1 MKSEVGSRSHS
12 QTVIVSGCELRD
24 PDPPSRPHTGVSEE
38 VCSGSSSANC
48 RASETLCVRDFQGNS
63 CGGRTEGPLGGRPA
77 SPQPLWEGRRD
88 PDRLGSGAAAFLG
101 TLLSSLWGPVMGGG
115 GGVCVCVCACVCW
128 SAHVVFQSLQPSAW
142 RSEERWRGR
151 DWQMRGGERVTEW
164 GVGQL
169 PRAMVRGWGRADSQC
184 PPLSSLKAQVTLS
197 TWQRG
202 VWPPSLC
209 LFLSLGLPP
218 QHPWC
223 LVGKGTSHLLRAV
236 PSTGCPLVPGGQGDM

>member
-115 GGVCVCVCACVCW
+115 GGVCVCVCAGVHTW
-128 SAHVVFQSLQPSAW
+128 FFSPFSLQPGDL
-142 RSEERWRGR
+142 RSDGEEETGRCVVGRGSR
-151 DWQMRGGERVTEW
+151 SGGWVSSP
-164 GVGQL
+164 GQ
-169 PRAMVRGWGRADSQC
+169 W
-184 PPLSSLKAQVTLS
+184 
-197 TWQRG
+197 
-202 VWPPSLC
+202 
-209 LFLSLGLPP
+209 
-218 QHPWC
+218 
-223 LVGKGTSHLLRAV
+223 
-236 PSTGCPLVPGGQGDM
+236 